1 MLDGTDEQ
9 THAAAG
15 SLCSRSTHPEVTNV
29 ETSHKVLVVGGMVS
43 LTYGFLLGIP
53 LTAIRT
59 RQPQASRHLVTAHLA
74 AIIQGAMLIALTVA
88 AAFSTLSRGL
98 ETVAASLLVCGCV
111 LFVGGAVA
119 NWLQAVENHFA
130 TRSLGWKLLATSGPL
145 NVIGISLLLA
155 GVLKAL

>member
-1 MLDGTDEQ
+1 M
-9 THAAAG
+9 
-15 SLCSRSTHPEVTNV
+15 
-29 ETSHKVLVVGGMVS
+29 ETSQKVLLVGGMVS
-43 LTYGFLLGIP
+43 LTYGFLLGLP

-88 AAFSTLSRGL
+88 ASFSTMSSGV
-98 ETVAASLLVCGCV
+98 ETLAACLLVGGCV

-130 TRSLGWKLLATSGPL
+130 SRSLGWRLLAASGPFNL
-145 NVIGISLLLA
+145 IGILLLLA

>member
-1 MLDGTDEQ
+1 M
-9 THAAAG
+9 
-15 SLCSRSTHPEVTNV
+15 
-29 ETSHKVLVVGGMVS
+29 ETSQKVLLVGGMIS
-43 LTYGFLLGIP
+43 MTYGFLLGIP

-88 AAFSTLSRGL
+88 AAFSTLSSGL

-119 NWLQAVENHFA
+119 NWLQAVEDHFA

-145 NVIGISLLLA
+145 NVHRDLMFLA
-155 GVLKAL
+155 GVLKVL